1 MKQEKYIQNDEM
13 VKLIRIFLIIVVVFM
28 LFYALTVTISNKKN
42 KPSIE
47 NNTVDSIQYA
57 EILLGTIFN
66 KKENSYYVIAEF
78 KDDEKNYSSYVNEY
92 NKKEDALNIYYV
104 DMNDAMN
111 SKYINDEENITNDI
125 SDLKISKT
133 TLFKIE
139 NGQIVEHYSGN
150 EKILEYF
157 EKVTK

>member
-47 NNTVDSIQYA
+47 NNNADSIQYA

-66 KKENSYYVIAEF
+66 KKENSYYVLAEF
-78 KDDEKNYSSYVNEY
+78 KDEEKNYSSYINEY

-125 SDLKISKT
+125 SNLKISKT

>member
-47 NNTVDSIQYA
+47 NNNVDSIQYT

-125 SDLKISKT
+125 SDLRISKT

-139 NGQIVEHYSGN
+139 NGQITEHYSGN

>member
-42 KPSIE
+42 KPNIE
-47 NNTVDSIQYA
+47 NNNADSIQYA

-66 KKENSYYVIAEF
+66 KKENSYYVLAEF
-78 KDDEKNYSSYVNEY
+78 KDEEKNYSSYINEY

-125 SDLKISKT
+125 SNLKISKT

>member
-47 NNTVDSIQYA
+47 NNNVDSIQYA

>member
-47 NNTVDSIQYA
+47 NNNVDSIQYT

-66 KKENSYYVIAEF
+66 KKENSYYVLAEF
-78 KDDEKNYSSYVNEY
+78 KDEEKNYSSYINEY
-92 NKKEDALNIYYV
+92 NKTEDALNIYYV

>member
-47 NNTVDSIQYA
+47 NNNVDSIQYT